1 MPFTIVPTRTT
12 ADPNSA
18 ADVNTLMENSTFT
31 KSSRNRVDGLLLS
44 NSPGDTPHD
53 ITIAA
58 GICKDSTFVYTLELT
73 LALTKR
79 IDAAW
84 SAGDNGGFLDTGSV
98 AINTQYAVWL
108 IRKDSDGTSDAI
120 ASTSFTSPSMP
131 GGYTYKRLLR
141 GFATD
146 GSANIVNNQWLI
158 TDVVNDRSA
167 NLIVYEQQAKNTGGG
182 AYSAGAYRTRVINT
196 VNKNE
201 IPGASLAS
209 NQITLPA
216 GTYTLRS
223 EVLFGIN
230 GAAGTYW
237 QTIRLYNTT
246 TAAAIETGLANNL
259 IYPTYAPNGTSHLV
273 CEFTLAAQSVLE
285 MQGYPSTNIIG
296 GNASNNDVEKYLEAH
311 FQKIG

>member
-1 MPFTIVPTRTT
+1 MPFNTIPARVDNT
-12 ADPNSA
+12 DLNSA
-18 ADVNTLMENSTFT
+18 ADVNSLMENSTFT

-167 NLIVYEQQAKNTGGG
+167 SIILYDQKAQNVAGDTYTTG
-182 AYSAGAYRTRVINT
+182 AARTRVINT
-196 VNKNE
+196 VNINE

-209 NQITLPA
+209 NQVTLPA
-216 GTYTLRS
+216 GYYRLMATTSYGSTGGIGSMSQLR
-223 EVLFGIN
+223 
-230 GAAGTYW
+230 
-237 QTIRLYNTT
+237 NTT
-246 TAAAIETGLANNL
+246 TGVTLLTSTSDYINGLINN
-259 IYPTYAPNGTSHLV
+259 IMSISG
-273 CEFTLAAQSVLE
+273 CFTLAASSALE
-285 MQGYPSTNIIG
+285 IQTLQTGTSYGGYAANVGT
-296 GNASNNDVEKYLEAH
+296 ETYLQAH

>member
-167 NLIVYEQQAKNTGGG
+167 RIVVTHEVANTTAGGT
-182 AYSAGAYRTRVINT
+182 YTAGAWRTRPLTT
-196 VNKNE
+196 VYINE
-201 IPGASLAS
+201 IPEASLDT
-209 NQITLPA
+209 NQILLPA
-216 GTYTLRS
+216 GWYSVYSNQMMQAQNYLQARIYDVTNSAILLLGPSTQS
-223 EVLFGIN
+223 
-230 GAAGTYW
+230 AGSAGM
-237 QTIRLYNTT
+237 TISTMGSFY
-246 TAAAIETGLANNL
+246 
-259 IYPTYAPNGTSHLV
+259 
-273 CEFTLAAQSVLE
+273 LAAHAHVELQMRGSETVNTIG
-285 MQGYPSTNIIG
+285 MGSPTSFGTNECYANIKIIKVG
-296 GNASNNDVEKYLEAH
+296 
-311 FQKIG
+311 